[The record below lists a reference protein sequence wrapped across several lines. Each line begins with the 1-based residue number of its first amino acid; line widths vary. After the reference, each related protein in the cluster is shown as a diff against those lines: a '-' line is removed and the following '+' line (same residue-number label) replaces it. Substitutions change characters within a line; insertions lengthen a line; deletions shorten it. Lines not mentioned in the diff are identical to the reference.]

1 MSLPSSDEPSQS
13 MFSPTLDDPLT
24 PLYDLTHLTHP
35 PLCIV
40 LTSKDDPLPGTLNF
54 FHPTR
59 MTPSM
64 YLSPRPR
71 MTPLYDYVLTPQDAT
86 PPSSFTNPGYPP
98 PPSHTPHATPP
109 SSQCNHPPQMRPHL
123 PGTPK
128 VNINQCRADLLPNL
142 VSDTEGQLYYYCY
155 LPSTNRY

>member
-59 MTPSM
+59 MTPFM
-64 YLSPRPR
+64 YLPPRPR
-71 MTPLYDYVLTPQDAT
+71 MIPLYDYVLTPQDAT
-86 PPSSFTNPGYPP
+86 PPSSFTNPGSPP
-98 PPSHTPHATPP
+98 LCPHTPHMPP
-109 SSQCNHPPQMRPHL
+109 LPPL
-123 PGTPK
+123 NVIT
-128 VNINQCRADLLPNL
+128 
-142 VSDTEGQLYYYCY
+142 QL
-155 LPSTNRY
+155 R